1 MGQYKEITVQGNQ
14 PTIETQ
20 KSSQIYRGTSTVN
33 EDSKS
38 FALYDIELIKQDI
51 LNHFNIRKGE
61 KIYNPDFGSIMW
73 SAVHEPFTDT
83 LREAIV
89 EDVKNVLAS
98 DPRIVTNTIDIIEAE
113 NGIQIGIELEFK
125 KYSQVEK
132 ILYSFDKQ
140 NGLSSA

>member
-1 MGQYKEITVQGNQ
+1 
-14 PTIETQ
+14 
-20 KSSQIYRGTSTVN
+20 
-33 EDSKS
+33 
-38 FALYDIELIKQDI
+38 
-51 LNHFNIRKGE
+51 
-61 KIYNPDFGSIMW
+61 MW